1 MIDDIISY
9 MLVSIITSVESKF
22 QTVQSIPRIA
32 CVGNAKFNDDKFK
45 KMYFTHWSVNVLA
58 SWLVLSIIQQCTV
71 WWYKYIYKV
80 DI

>member
-22 QTVQSIPRIA
+22 QMVQSIPRIA

-45 KMYFTHWSVNVLA
+45 KKMYFTH
-58 SWLVLSIIQQCTV
+58 
-71 WWYKYIYKV
+71 
-80 DI
+80 

>member
-45 KMYFTHWSVNVLA
+45 KKMYFTH
-58 SWLVLSIIQQCTV
+58 
-71 WWYKYIYKV
+71 
-80 DI
+80 